1 MAKKNLFVFLGAYA
15 SEADARADYEVLK
28 ELHLAGA
35 VGTYDAAVITK
46 DADGKVHVNKDEL
59 PTRHG
64 AWTGI
69 AAGAVLGIIFPPSII
84 GTAAVGG
91 LAGGVIGHLWHG
103 MSRSD
108 VKELGEGLDAGEA
121 ALIVIGDNKIAD
133 EIDKAQL
140 KAIKEVKKE
149 IDADA
154 DELKRELDEAAKD
167 L

>member
-1 MAKKNLFVFLGAYA
+1 M
-15 SEADARADYEVLK
+15 
-28 ELHLAGA
+28 
-35 VGTYDAAVITK
+35 
-46 DADGKVHVNKDEL
+46 
-59 PTRHG
+59 
-64 AWTGI
+64 
-69 AAGAVLGIIFPPSII
+69 
-84 GTAAVGG
+84 
-91 LAGGVIGHLWHG
+91 IGHLWHG

-121 ALIVIGDNKIAD
+121 ALIVIGDDKIAD

-154 DELKRELDEAAKD
+154 DELKRELDEAAKS